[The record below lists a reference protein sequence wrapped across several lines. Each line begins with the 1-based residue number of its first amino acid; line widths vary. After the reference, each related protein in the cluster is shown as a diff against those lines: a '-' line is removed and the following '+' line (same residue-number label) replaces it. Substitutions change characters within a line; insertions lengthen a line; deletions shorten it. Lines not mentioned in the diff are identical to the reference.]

1 MIRWNISAEH
11 LPRHNFV
18 VVLFILYLFFVNV
31 CFYYIS
37 LDFLGISKT
46 TLVTLVTVEDPGDD
60 LGTRM

>member
-37 LDFLGISKT
+37 LVFLGISKT